1 MRSTKLLGRKN
12 YGSIPHLPGSRPN
25 SPSDKTVGSGGLRI
39 LTQKSRP
46 GDEIF
51 VQEKLDGSNVGVYKK
66 DGVLYPVTRSG
77 HHARTSTYSQH
88 IIFADWLED
97 AEIWDRFDDI
107 LLEGERIVGEWLILA
122 HGTKYDLPHEPFVA
136 FDLMTPVDHFGNSSR
151 MVYDEM
157 ENRLRGNFVL
167 PNLIHRGGPYSIEEA
182 LTALQNGGGH
192 GAIDPPEGAVWR
204 CERGGKIEF
213 LAKFVRDGK
222 QDGCYLFENEVWN
235 SWKGKPIRTYTK

>member
-1 MRSTKLLGRKN
+1 MSRKLLNRKN

-25 SPSDKTVGSGGLRI
+25 SPSDKTVGDGGLRI

-77 HHARTSTYSQH
+77 HHARTSKYRQH
-88 IIFADWLED
+88 IVFADWLD
-97 AEIWDRFDDI
+97 DTEIWDRFNTI
-107 LLEGERIVGEWLILA
+107 LKDGERIIGEWLVLA
-122 HGTKYDLPHEPFVA
+122 HGTKYNLPHEPFVA
-136 FDLMTPVDHFGNSSR
+136 FDLMSPVDQFGNSSR
-151 MVYDEM
+151 MTYDEM
-157 ENRLRGNFVL
+157 IVRFEGEFVL
-167 PNLIHRGGPYSIEEA
+167 PNLIHRGGPCTIG
-182 LTALQNGGGH
+182 TALKALRNGGGH

-204 CERGGKIEF
+204 CERNGKIEF

-222 QDGCYLFENEVWN
+222 EDGCYLFDGEIWN
-235 SWKGKPIRTYTK
+235 TWTGKPDITCL